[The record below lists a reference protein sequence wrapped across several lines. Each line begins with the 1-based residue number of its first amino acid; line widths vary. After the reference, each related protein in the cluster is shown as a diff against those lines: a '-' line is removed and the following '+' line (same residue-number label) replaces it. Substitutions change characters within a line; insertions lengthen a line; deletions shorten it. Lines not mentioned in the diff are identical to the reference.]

1 MFERTTF
8 FLNGEEYFTDTR
20 ITLID
25 LINYFNYQSMIFIV
39 EYNNFVC
46 EKDKWKS
53 ITIQGNDKVEIITIV
68 GGG

>member
-8 FLNGEEYFTDTR
+8 FLNGEEYFADTR

-25 LINYFNYQSMIFIV
+25 LIDYFNYQSIVFIV
-39 EYNNFVC
+39 EYNSFIC
-46 EKDKWKS
+46 EKNKWK
-53 ITIQGNDKVEIITIV
+53 TIKIQNNDKVEIITIV